1 MRSGSSVILSAL
13 AVADTLT
20 LLIGPTG
27 LHIYKVYN
35 IDIEK
40 QFIFI
45 CKTSRYFKSVFS
57 YVANW
62 LVIIFTI
69 FRVIAVYWPHKA
81 NIYCNRKRA
90 YIAVLLICAASAI
103 VNLDVLIH
111 IEHIP
116 KYNKVGRF
124 MFNQCWFKGPR
135 HTYYRYYNQWVLLV
149 TMSIIPFIIL
159 ISGNLMIIYKMIKYK
174 IQRKQ
179 MSVETKSKDAESMT
193 AMLISIS
200 LLFLVTQ
207 VPAIVV
213 AMVKRRIRDVPRSE
227 EVLVRFYLIDGI
239 CKLLKW
245 VNHAVNF
252 VCYCIAGR
260 RFRAELVA
268 MVRQCFQKRQFSKPS
283 KDIREVTT
291 ATSISSNIE
300 SVIRSP

>member
-27 LHIYKVYN
+27 MYINKVYN
-35 IDIEK
+35 IQIEN
-40 QFIFI
+40 QYLVI
-45 CKTSRYFKSVFS
+45 CKTNRYLKSVLS

-62 LVIIFTI
+62 LIIIFTI

-81 NIYCNRKRA
+81 NIYCTRKRA
-90 YIAVLLICAASAI
+90 YMAVFLTYVLSVL
-103 VNLDVLIH
+103 VNLDSLIF

-116 KYNKVGRF
+116 KYDRAGRF
-124 MFNQCWFKGPR
+124 MFNHGWFEGSR
-135 HTYYRYYNQWVLLV
+135 HTYYRFYNQWILLV
-149 TMSIIPFIIL
+149 TMSIVPFIIL

-174 IQRKQ
+174 IQRKH
-179 MSVETKSKDAESMT
+179 MSVETNSTDAESMT

-213 AMVKRRIRDVPRSE
+213 GIVRKRTQDVPRSE
-227 EVLVRFYLIDGI
+227 EFLVRFYLIDGI

-245 VNHAVNF
+245 VNHALNF

-260 RFRAELVA
+260 RFREEMVA
-268 MVRQCFQKRQFSKPS
+268 MVRQCFRKKQLSRPS
-283 KDIREVTT
+283 QDITEVTT
-291 ATSISSNIE
+291 ATSVSNNI
-300 SVIRSP
+300 

>member
-20 LLIGPTG
+20 LLIGPTWMY
-27 LHIYKVYN
+27 INKVYN

-40 QFIFI
+40 QYLMV
-45 CKTSRYFKSVFS
+45 CKTNRYLKAVSS

-69 FRVIAVYWPHKA
+69 FRVIAVDWPHKA
-81 NIYCNRKRA
+81 NIYCTRKRT
-90 YIAVLLICAASAI
+90 YMAVLLTCVLSVL
-103 VNLDVLIH
+103 VNLDSLIF

-116 KYNKVGRF
+116 QYNKAGRF
-124 MFNQCWFKGPR
+124 MFNHCWFKGPR
-135 HTYYRYYNQWVLLV
+135 HTYYRFYNQWILLA
-149 TMSIIPFIIL
+149 TMTIVPFIIL
-159 ISGNLMIIYKMIKYK
+159 ISGNLLIIYKMIKYK

-179 MSVETKSKDAESMT
+179 ISVETNSTDAESMT
-193 AMLISIS
+193 AMLISIP

-213 AMVKRRIRDVPRSE
+213 GIVRRRTQDVPRS
-227 EVLVRFYLIDGI
+227 VLFQYRFYLIDGI

-245 VNHAVNF
+245 VNHAMNF

-260 RFRAELVA
+260 RFREEVVA
-268 MVRQCFQKRQFSKPS
+268 MLRQCFQKRQFAKPS
-283 KDIREVTT
+283 QDIREVTT
-291 ATSISSNIE
+291 ATSVSNNI
-300 SVIRSP
+300 

>member
-1 MRSGSSVILSAL
+1 MYIN
-13 AVADTLT
+13 
-20 LLIGPTG
+20 
-27 LHIYKVYN
+27 KVYG

-40 QFIFI
+40 HFLVI
-45 CKTSRYFKSVFS
+45 CKTNRYLKSVFS

-69 FRVIAVYWPHKA
+69 FRVIAVYWPHMA
-81 NIYCNRKRA
+81 NIYCTRKRA
-90 YIAVLLICAASAI
+90 YMAVLLTCILRVL
-103 VNLDVLIH
+103 VNLDSLIS

-116 KYNKVGRF
+116 KYNKAGRF
-124 MFNQCWFKGPR
+124 MVNLCWFEGSR
-135 HTYYRYYNQWVLLV
+135 HTYYTFYNQWILLA
-149 TMSIIPFIIL
+149 TMTILPFIIL
-159 ISGNLMIIYKMIKYK
+159 ISGNSMIIYKIIKYK
-174 IQRKQ
+174 VHRKRL
-179 MSVETKSKDAESMT
+179 SVETNSTDAESMT

-213 AMVKRRIRDVPRSE
+213 GIVRKRTQDVPRSE
-227 EVLVRFYLIDGI
+227 EFLVRFYLIDGI

-283 KDIREVTT
+283 KDIREVYF
-291 ATSISSNIE
+291 
-300 SVIRSP
+300 

>member
-1 MRSGSSVILSAL
+1 MRSGSAVILSAL

-27 LHIYKVYN
+27 LYIEKIYS

-40 QFIFI
+40 QYLFI
-45 CKTSRYFKSVFS
+45 CKTNRYLKAVFS

-62 LVIIFTI
+62 LVIIFII

-90 YIAVLLICAASAI
+90 FIAVIFTCVLSII
-103 VNLDVLIH
+103 TNLDSLIFSK
-111 IEHIP
+111 HIP
-116 KYNKVGRF
+116 QYNKAGIFVLK
-124 MFNQCWFKGPR
+124 QCWFKGSR
-135 HTYYRYYNQWVLLV
+135 HTYYKIYIQWILLV
-149 TMSIIPFIIL
+149 TMTIIPFIIL
-159 ISGNLMIIYKMIKYK
+159 MSGNVMIIYKMVKYK
-174 IQRKQ
+174 VQRKQ
-179 MSVETKSKDAESMT
+179 MSVETNSTDAESMT

-213 AMVKRRIRDVPRSE
+213 GMVKRRIRDVPRSE
-227 EVLVRFYLIDGI
+227 EFLYTIYVIDGI

-245 VNHAVNF
+245 VNHAINF

-260 RFRAELVA
+260 RLREGLVE
-268 MVRQCFQKRQFSKPS
+268 MMIQCFRKSRFSKPNQ
-283 KDIREVTT
+283 DITEVTT
-291 ATSISSNIE
+291 ATCASNN
-300 SVIRSP
+300 V